1 MSKGNR
7 FIAFLLLTVSLFIS
21 VQRVFAVVLPMDTV
35 ARRVVPTEPRRHV
48 ETDTLLVGELSDTAS
63 ILLPSLKHEA
73 PISTDTTIMVYSDS
87 LAKVVGDTLKLN
99 RFENWQPNSI
109 RAMWLAMVF
118 PGGGQIYNRKYWKLP
133 IVYGG
138 VVGCIYAVN
147 WNSQM
152 LKDYSQAY
160 QDITDKDPTT
170 NSHLEMLPLGYNI
183 SGREEHFKTIFK
195 RKKDFY
201 RRNRDLSIF
210 CIAGV
215 YLLSVVDAYVDAELS
230 TFDIGREL
238 SVQLS
243 PNIISTDMMQGTS
256 LMNATPC
263 ISINFNY

>member
-21 VQRVFAVVLPMDTV
+21 VQRVSAVVLPMDTV

-63 ILLPSLKHEA
+63 ILLPSPKHEA

-243 PNIISTDMMQGTS
+243 PNMISTDMMQGTS

>member
-1 MSKGNR
+1 M
-7 FIAFLLLTVSLFIS
+7 LLTASLFIS

-63 ILLPSLKHEA
+63 ILLPSPKHEA
-73 PISTDTTIMVYSDS
+73 PISTDTTIVVYSDS

-215 YLLSVVDAYVDAELS
+215 YLLSVVD
-230 TFDIGREL
+230 
-238 SVQLS
+238 
-243 PNIISTDMMQGTS
+243 
-256 LMNATPC
+256 
-263 ISINFNY
+263 

>member
-7 FIAFLLLTVSLFIS
+7 FITFLLLTVSLFIS

-63 ILLPSLKHEA
+63 ILLPSPKHEA

-138 VVGCIYAVN
+138 VAGCIYAVN

-230 TFDIGREL
+230 TFDIGKEL

-243 PNIISTDMMQGTS
+243 PNMISTDMMQGTS

>member
-35 ARRVVPTEPRRHV
+35 ARRVVLTEPRRHV

-63 ILLPSLKHEA
+63 ILLPSPKHEA

-99 RFENWQPNSI
+99 RFESWQPNSI

-243 PNIISTDMMQGTS
+243 PNMISTDMMQGTS

>member
-1 MSKGNR
+1 VSKGNR

-63 ILLPSLKHEA
+63 ILLPSPKHEA

-215 YLLSVVDAYVDAELS
+215 CLLSVVDAYVDAELS

-243 PNIISTDMMQGTS
+243 PNMISTDMMQGTS

>member
-1 MSKGNR
+1 M
-7 FIAFLLLTVSLFIS
+7 LLTVSLFIS

-48 ETDTLLVGELSDTAS
+48 ETDTLLLGELSDTAS
-63 ILLPSLKHEA
+63 ILLPSPKHEA

-243 PNIISTDMMQGTS
+243 PNMISTDMMQGTS

>member
-48 ETDTLLVGELSDTAS
+48 ETDTLLLGELSDTAS
-63 ILLPSLKHEA
+63 ILLPSPKHEA

-243 PNIISTDMMQGTS
+243 PNMISTDMMQGTS

>member
-21 VQRVFAVVLPMDTV
+21 VQRVSAVVLPMDTV

-243 PNIISTDMMQGTS
+243 PNMISTDMMQGTS

>member
-35 ARRVVPTEPRRHV
+35 AIRVVPTEPRRHV

-243 PNIISTDMMQGTS
+243 PNMISTDMMQGTS

>member
-63 ILLPSLKHEA
+63 ILLPSPKHEA

-243 PNIISTDMMQGTS
+243 PNMISTDMMQGTS
-256 LMNATPC
+256 LINATPC

>member
-7 FIAFLLLTVSLFIS
+7 FIAFLLLTISLFIS

-63 ILLPSLKHEA
+63 ILLPSPKYEA

-243 PNIISTDMMQGTS
+243 PNMISTDMMQGTS

>member
-1 MSKGNR
+1 VSKGNR

-243 PNIISTDMMQGTS
+243 PNMISTDMTQGTS

>member
-63 ILLPSLKHEA
+63 ILLPSPKHEA

-99 RFENWQPNSI
+99 RLENWQPNSI

-243 PNIISTDMMQGTS
+243 PNMISTDMMQGTS

>member
-73 PISTDTTIMVYSDS
+73 PISTDTTITVYSDS

-243 PNIISTDMMQGTS
+243 PNMISTDMMQGTS

>member
-48 ETDTLLVGELSDTAS
+48 ETDTLLVGELSDTSS

-243 PNIISTDMMQGTS
+243 PNMISTDMMQGTS

>member
-1 MSKGNR
+1 
-7 FIAFLLLTVSLFIS
+7 
-21 VQRVFAVVLPMDTV
+21 
-35 ARRVVPTEPRRHV
+35 
-48 ETDTLLVGELSDTAS
+48 VGELSDTAS

-243 PNIISTDMMQGTS
+243 PNMISTDMMQGTS

>member
-63 ILLPSLKHEA
+63 ILLPSPKHEA

-243 PNIISTDMMQGTS
+243 PNMISTDMMQGTS

-263 ISINFNY
+263 ISINFTY

>member
-1 MSKGNR
+1 VSKGNR

-147 WNSQM
+147 WNAQM
-152 LKDYSQAY
+152 LRDYSQAY

-243 PNIISTDMMQGTS
+243 PNMISTDMMQGTS

>member
-21 VQRVFAVVLPMDTV
+21 VQRVFAVVLPMDTM

-243 PNIISTDMMQGTS
+243 PNMISTDMMQGTS

>member
-87 LAKVVGDTLKLN
+87 LTKVVGDTLKLN

-243 PNIISTDMMQGTS
+243 PNMISTDMMQGTS

>member
-1 MSKGNR
+1 
-7 FIAFLLLTVSLFIS
+7 
-21 VQRVFAVVLPMDTV
+21 MDTV

-243 PNIISTDMMQGTS
+243 PNMISTDMMQGTS

>member
-201 RRNRDLSIF
+201 RRNRDVSIF

-243 PNIISTDMMQGTS
+243 PNMISTDMMQGTS

>member
-63 ILLPSLKHEA
+63 ILLPSPKHEA
-73 PISTDTTIMVYSDS
+73 LISTDTTIMVYSDS

-243 PNIISTDMMQGTS
+243 PNMISTDMMQGTS

>member
-21 VQRVFAVVLPMDTV
+21 VQRVSAVVLPMDTV

-63 ILLPSLKHEA
+63 ILLPSPKHEA

-243 PNIISTDMMQGTS
+243 PNMISTDMMQGIS

>member
-1 MSKGNR
+1 M
-7 FIAFLLLTVSLFIS
+7 LLTVSLFIS

-87 LAKVVGDTLKLN
+87 LAKVLGDTLKLN

-243 PNIISTDMMQGTS
+243 PNMISTDMMQGTS

>member
-1 MSKGNR
+1 
-7 FIAFLLLTVSLFIS
+7 
-21 VQRVFAVVLPMDTV
+21 MDTV

-63 ILLPSLKHEA
+63 ILLPSPKHEA

-243 PNIISTDMMQGTS
+243 PNMISTDMMQGTS

>member
-63 ILLPSLKHEA
+63 ILLPSPKHEA

-87 LAKVVGDTLKLN
+87 LTKVVGDTLKLN

-243 PNIISTDMMQGTS
+243 PNMISTDMMQGTS

>member
-48 ETDTLLVGELSDTAS
+48 ETDTLLVGELSDTAR
-63 ILLPSLKHEA
+63 ILLPSPKDEA

-87 LAKVVGDTLKLN
+87 LAKVVGDTHKLN

-243 PNIISTDMMQGTS
+243 PNMISTDMMQGSS

>member
-1 MSKGNR
+1 
-7 FIAFLLLTVSLFIS
+7 
-21 VQRVFAVVLPMDTV
+21 MDTV

-63 ILLPSLKHEA
+63 ILLPSPKHEA
-73 PISTDTTIMVYSDS
+73 PIITDTTSMIYSDS

-243 PNIISTDMMQGTS
+243 PNMISTDMMQGTS

>member
-35 ARRVVPTEPRRHV
+35 ARRVVPTEPRRHI
-48 ETDTLLVGELSDTAS
+48 ETDTLLVGELSDTAG

-87 LAKVVGDTLKLN
+87 LTKVVGDTLKLN

-243 PNIISTDMMQGTS
+243 PNMISTDMMQGTS

>member
-1 MSKGNR
+1 VSKGNR

-63 ILLPSLKHEA
+63 ILLPSPKHEA

-243 PNIISTDMMQGTS
+243 PNMISTDIMQGTS

>member
-1 MSKGNR
+1 VSKGNR

-35 ARRVVPTEPRRHV
+35 ARRIVPTEPRRHV

-243 PNIISTDMMQGTS
+243 PNMISTDMMQGTS

>member
-35 ARRVVPTEPRRHV
+35 ARRVVPTEPHRHV

-63 ILLPSLKHEA
+63 ILLPSIKHEA

-243 PNIISTDMMQGTS
+243 PNMISTDMMQGTS

>member
-63 ILLPSLKHEA
+63 ILLPSPKHEA

-243 PNIISTDMMQGTS
+243 PNMISTDMMQGIS

>member
-63 ILLPSLKHEA
+63 ILLPSHKHEA

-243 PNIISTDMMQGTS
+243 PNMISTDMMQGTS

>member
-63 ILLPSLKHEA
+63 ILLPSPKHEA

-243 PNIISTDMMQGTS
+243 PNMISTDMMQSTS

>member
-48 ETDTLLVGELSDTAS
+48 ETDTLLVGEISDTAT
-63 ILLPSLKHEA
+63 ILLPSPKHEA

-243 PNIISTDMMQGTS
+243 PNMISTDMMQGTS